1 MSSWVGKTDVL
12 RWACVV
18 LVACCPV
25 RAWGQSPPGTSGDPI
40 ALPGAAELEAIDI
53 APGLI
58 DLVGR
63 LGDPSYAAREA
74 ATAELLGGSF
84 DNAEIYAVLSRKD
97 LTAEQRHRLL
107 SVVRER
113 LLNTP
118 RGAVGIKVDRR
129 WLPEKVV
136 IEELLPDLPARDVLQ
151 VGDRITHLRGVPLD
165 SWEVFVDTVQSSV
178 PGTKILVRVERLA
191 SGRRPSR
198 RDIADKPAEPQY
210 THLDIELRL
219 GSADHLLDPVT
230 GRPQGGGPVVIRR
243 QREADLAFM
252 RFGNEPTL
260 IEIDEP

>member
-1 MSSWVGKTDVL
+1 
-12 RWACVV
+12 VV

-118 RGAVGIKVDRR
+118 RGARR